1 MEKQISFFGFNFTNL
16 QFTLFFF
23 GWMIFLGFGWP
34 LIIGSY
40 LFMSI
45 FVCGFSVI
53 FAGLFNRL
61 VALVILALA
70 FINGSL
76 VRFYQK
82 FMLVVIA
89 IFATLIYSIWIPMNF
104 WIYMAHLAINIFSI
118 FLMYRMFYRR
128 NDQDALDEVIIFDD
142 QDND

>member
-1 MEKQISFFGFNFTNL
+1 MEKQVSFFGFKFTNL
-16 QFTLFFF
+16 QFIIFFF
-23 GWMIFLGFGWP
+23 CWMFFLGFVWP

-53 FAGLFNRL
+53 FAGIFNRL

-89 IFATLIYSIWIPMNF
+89 IFATLIYNIWIPMNF
-104 WIYMAHLAINIFSI
+104 WIYMAHLTINIFSI
-118 FLMYRMFYRR
+118 FLMYRMFYKR
-128 NDQDALDEVIIFDD
+128 NSQDALDEVIIFDD

>member
-1 MEKQISFFGFNFTNL
+1 MEKQITFFRFKFTDL
-16 QFTLFFF
+16 QFIVFFF
-23 GWMIFLGFGWP
+23 CWMFFLGFIWP

-40 LFMSI
+40 FFMSI

-104 WIYMAHLAINIFSI
+104 WIYMAHLTINIFSI
-118 FLMYRMFYRR
+118 FLMYRMFYRKGSA
-128 NDQDALDEVIIFDD
+128 DALDEVIIFDD